1 MTSLE
6 CGICGNGIHYHDEA
20 DGTQMLFIKSSEWE
34 RLLKTD
40 MFISRYLLDG
50 TNDYFYAWKCKAC
63 GSLMTL
69 DPLTWQVINNYS
81 LSEDTLDEKTDLDQY
96 VVFDDITWDK
106 ITEERIQGKNLII
119 KFPELL
125 VTRAKVNKNRI
136 VLYSNDALTEII
148 GSYKAS

>member
-1 MTSLE
+1 
-6 CGICGNGIHYHDEA
+6 
-20 DGTQMLFIKSSEWE
+20 
-34 RLLKTD
+34 
-40 MFISRYLLDG
+40 
-50 TNDYFYAWKCKAC
+50 
-63 GSLMTL
+63 MTL

-81 LSEDTLDEKTDLDQY
+81 LSEDTMDEKTDLDQY

-106 ITEERIQGKNLII
+106 ITEERIQGKDLII

-136 VLYSNDALTEII
+136 VLYSNDALTDII

>member
-1 MTSLE
+1 MASLE

-20 DGTQMLFIKSSEWE
+20 DGTQILFIKSSEWE

-69 DPLTWQVINNYS
+69 DPSTWQVINNYS
-81 LSEDTLDEKTDLDQY
+81 LSEDTMDEKTDLDQY

-106 ITEERIQGKNLII
+106 ITEERIQGKDLII

-136 VLYSNDALTEII
+136 VLYSNDALTDII
-148 GSYKAS
+148 GLYKAS